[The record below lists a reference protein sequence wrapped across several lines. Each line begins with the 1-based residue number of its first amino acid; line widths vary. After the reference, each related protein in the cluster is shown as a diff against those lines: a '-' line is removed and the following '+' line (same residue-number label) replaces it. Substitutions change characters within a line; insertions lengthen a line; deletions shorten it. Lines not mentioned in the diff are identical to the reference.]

1 MRPTRPRQ
9 TRNAESSPVAQ
20 PAERIQKWLAGA
32 GLGSRRAIESWISE
46 GRIRVNGTIATLGQ
60 RLTGREQVT
69 LDGRP
74 IALKAPAAPRVLLY
88 HKPEGEVTTRHDPE
102 GRPTVFQGLPRLKG
116 ARWIAVGRLDV
127 NTSGLLIFTTD
138 GALANRLMHP
148 SQQIQRSYAV
158 RVLGEVSDAVLGRL
172 QQGVQLEDGPAAF
185 TSLTDEG
192 GDGANHWYRVTL
204 AEGRNREVRRLWESQ
219 GVMVSRLIR
228 VGYGPIALPPGL
240 RRGQSVELNADQF
253 APLYQAAGLDL
264 PGVPP
269 ESARIRPGRA
279 GAGKPPRTAFAPRRG
294 RASRR

>member
-1 MRPTRPRQ
+1 MRPTRPRR
-9 TRNAESSPVAQ
+9 TRTAEPLPVAQ
-20 PAERIQKWLAGA
+20 PPERIQKWLAGA

-46 GRIRVNGTIATLGQ
+46 GRIRVNGTTATLGQ

-74 IALKAPAAPRVLLY
+74 VTLKVAAAPRVLVY

-127 NTSGLLIFTTD
+127 NTSGLLLFTTD

-158 RVLGEVSDAVLGRL
+158 RVLGEVSDAVLTRL

-240 RRGQSVELNADQF
+240 RRGQSVELTAAQF
-253 APLYQAAGLDL
+253 APLYQAAGIDL
-264 PGVPP
+264 PVAPP
-269 ESARIRPGRA
+269 EPARTRPGRP

-294 RASRR
+294 PASRK

>member
-74 IALKAPAAPRVLLY
+74 IALKVAAAPRVLVY

-102 GRPTVFQGLPRLKG
+102 GRPTVFHSLPHLKG

-127 NTSGLLIFTTD
+127 NTSGLLLFTTD

-158 RVLGEVSDAVLGRL
+158 RVLGKVSDAVLTRL

>member
-1 MRPTRPRQ
+1 MRPTRPRR

-32 GLGSRRAIESWISE
+32 GLGSRRAIEGWISE
-46 GRIRVNGTIATLGQ
+46 GRIRVNGTTATLGQ

-74 IALKAPAAPRVLLY
+74 VTLKVAAAPRVLVY

-102 GRPTVFQGLPRLKG
+102 GRPTVFQSLPRLKG

-127 NTSGLLIFTTD
+127 NTSGLLLFTTD

-158 RVLGEVSDAVLGRL
+158 RVLGKVSDAVLTRL

-269 ESARIRPGRA
+269 ESAPIRPGRA
-279 GAGKPPRTAFAPRRG
+279 SAGKPPRTAFTPRRG

>member
-1 MRPTRPRQ
+1 MRPTRPRR
-9 TRNAESSPVAQ
+9 TRTAEPLPVAQ
-20 PAERIQKWLAGA
+20 PPERIQKWLAGA
-32 GLGSRRAIESWISE
+32 GLGSRRTIEGWISE
-46 GRIRVNGTIATLGQ
+46 GRIRVNGTTATLGQ

-74 IALKAPAAPRVLLY
+74 VTLKVAAAPRVLIY

-127 NTSGLLIFTTD
+127 NTSGLLLFTTD

-158 RVLGEVSDAVLGRL
+158 RVLGEVSDAVLTRL

-192 GDGANHWYRVTL
+192 GDGANHWYRVAL

-219 GVMVSRLIR
+219 AIMVSRLIR

-240 RRGQSVELNADQF
+240 RRGQSVELNAAQF
-253 APLYQAAGLDL
+253 APLYQAAGIDL
-264 PGVPP
+264 PVTPP
-269 ESARIRPGRA
+269 EPARTRPGRP
-279 GAGKPPRTAFAPRRG
+279 GPGKPPRTAFAPRRG
-294 RASRR
+294 PASRK

>member
-1 MRPTRPRQ
+1 MRPYRPRR
-9 TRNAESSPVAQ
+9 TRTAESLPVALA
-20 PAERIQKWLAGA
+20 PERIQKWLAGA
-32 GLGSRRAIESWISE
+32 GLGSRRAIETWISE
-46 GRIRVNGTIATLGQ
+46 GRIRVNGIPATLGQ

-74 IALKAPAAPRVLLY
+74 IALKAPAAPRVLIY

-127 NTSGLLIFTTD
+127 NTSGLLLFTTD

-158 RVLGEVSDAVLGRL
+158 RVLGEVSDAVLTRL

-185 TSLTDEG
+185 TSLVEEG

-219 GVMVSRLIR
+219 GITVSRLIR

-240 RRGQSVELNADQF
+240 RRGQSVELPAAQF
-253 APLYQAAGLDL
+253 APLYHAAGIDL
-264 PGVPP
+264 PVAPP
-269 ESARIRPGRA
+269 EPARTRPGRP
-279 GAGKPPRTAFAPRRG
+279 GAGKPSRTAFAPRRG
-294 RASRR
+294 PASRR